1 MAHAMHGQDKYFEQ
15 QKSFFNSGG
24 VNAERPLSV
33 YMRIFQISHRDIKRL
48 LNNKKLL
55 LIGGGHSQIQ
65 RALDFAKINCD
76 VTNVDPYINDS
87 RSART
92 VINCDFNDTSFENE
106 FDEVWALYSLPLY
119 SPDLKHAA
127 KFYRRAV
134 VSLKPGGTLRIGGH
148 PRWVP
153 GILMAPIHFPRDK
166 VNFEILDV
174 FFNADTFSE
183 QYTILPTHM
192 YTKHP
197 KLIRDE
203 ICHWEKWSAPANA
216 AIKQALNEHIK
227 QLEYK
232 KGYIR

>member
-1 MAHAMHGQDKYFEQ
+1 M
-15 QKSFFNSGG
+15 
-24 VNAERPLSV
+24 
-33 YMRIFQISHRDIKRL
+33 
-48 LNNKKLL
+48 
-55 LIGGGHSQIQ
+55 
-65 RALDFAKINCD
+65 
-76 VTNVDPYINDS
+76 
-87 RSART
+87 
-92 VINCDFNDTSFENE
+92 
-106 FDEVWALYSLPLY
+106 
-119 SPDLKHAA
+119 KHAA
-127 KFYRRAV
+127 KFYHRAV

-216 AIKQALNEHIK
+216 AIKQSLNEHIK